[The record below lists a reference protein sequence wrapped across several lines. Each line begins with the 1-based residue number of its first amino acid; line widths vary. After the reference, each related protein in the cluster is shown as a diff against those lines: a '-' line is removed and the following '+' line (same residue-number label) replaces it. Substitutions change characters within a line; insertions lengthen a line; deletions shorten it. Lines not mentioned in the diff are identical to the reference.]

1 MRWQKGGRRDNGAGG
16 EDVGGDVV
24 EDVGGDVGEDG
35 GGDEE
40 PSKLRE
46 EKVGRSGLSTLV
58 TWRLPDSGVG
68 DGRWWREGG
77 GRGSPSGTLV
87 AASSAKEAWW
97 AAARWLRRALTLGP
111 RWRRR

>member
-58 TWRLPDSGVG
+58 TWRLPDSGDG
-68 DGRWWREGG
+68 DGRWQREGG
-77 GRGSPSGTLV
+77 GRGSQSGTLV
-87 AASSAKEAWW
+87 AASAKEAWW
-97 AAARWLRRALTLGP
+97 AAARWLRRALALGP
-111 RWRRR
+111 RWQRR